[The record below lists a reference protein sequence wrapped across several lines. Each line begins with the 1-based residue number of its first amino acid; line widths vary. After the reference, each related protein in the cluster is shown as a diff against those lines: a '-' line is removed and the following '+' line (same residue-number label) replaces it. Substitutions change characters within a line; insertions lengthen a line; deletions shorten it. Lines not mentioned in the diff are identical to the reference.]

1 MAVVNNNL
9 SSIVGFQLT
18 NSFRDENPQ
27 FVKFLESYYQF
38 LESIQLHF
46 ETVTGTFV
54 EGEIITGGT
63 SGATAKILS
72 IDTSETIGS
81 GTFIYASQ
89 TNNVIF
95 SKMETITGAN
105 GASATLHHYRR
116 NPLNAVKMVFDWDDI
131 SSPNND
137 MIYNFRHELFENFP
151 ENLQIDKS
159 LFVKHIKELY
169 LEKGDER
176 SYQTLFRMAYGTENL
191 EFYYPKTDIL
201 KPSHGQFIRNVTL
214 QVSQTSENYNF

>member
-18 NSFRDENPQ
+18 NSFRNENPQ

-46 ETVTGTFV
+46 ETSNGVFTEGETVTGS
-54 EGEIITGGT
+54 T

-72 IDTSETIGS
+72 IDTSETLGS
-81 GTFIYASQ
+81 GTFLYVSQ

-95 SKMETITGAN
+95 QKMENVIGETGGN
-105 GASATLHHYRR
+105 GTLHHYRR

-131 SSPNND
+131 NSPNND
-137 MIYNFRHELFENFP
+137 MIYNFRH
-151 ENLQIDKS
+151 
-159 LFVKHIKELY
+159 
-169 LEKGDER
+169 
-176 SYQTLFRMAYGTENL
+176 
-191 EFYYPKTDIL
+191 
-201 KPSHGQFIRNVTL
+201 
-214 QVSQTSENYNF
+214 

>member
-1 MAVVNNNL
+1 MAVVNNSL

-18 NSFRDENPQ
+18 NSFRNENPQ
-27 FVKFLESYYQF
+27 FVKFLESYYLF

-46 ETVTGTFV
+46 ETSNGVFTEGETVTGS
-54 EGEIITGGT
+54 T

-72 IDTSETIGS
+72 IDTSETLGS
-81 GTFIYASQ
+81 GTFLYVSQ

-95 SKMETITGAN
+95 QKMENVFGETGGN
-105 GASATLHHYRR
+105 GTLHHYRR

-131 SSPNND
+131 NSPNND

-151 ENLQIDKS
+151 EDLQIDKS

-191 EFYYPKTDIL
+191 EFY
-201 KPSHGQFIRNVTL
+201 
-214 QVSQTSENYNF
+214 